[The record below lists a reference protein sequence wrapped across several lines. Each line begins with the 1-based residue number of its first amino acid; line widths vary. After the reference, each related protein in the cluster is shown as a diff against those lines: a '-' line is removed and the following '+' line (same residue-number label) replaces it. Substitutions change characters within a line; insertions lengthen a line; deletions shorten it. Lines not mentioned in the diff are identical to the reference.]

1 LFKSNPRKERAAWEF
16 MKFIMS
22 PDFQVEWAINTGYLP
37 VSKSAADS
45 REYQGFLRANP
56 FMKAY
61 NEQMATGKTRPS
73 LSQYPALSATLG
85 KYLEA
90 ALYDKYS
97 SREALDKAAE
107 ETNKLLAKG
116 E

>member
-1 LFKSNPRKERAAWEF
+1 

-22 PDFQVEWAINTGYLP
+22 PDFQVDWAINTGYLP
-37 VSKSAADS
+37 VSKSAANS
-45 REYQGFLRANP
+45 AEYQAFLQANP
-56 FMKAY
+56 FMKTY
-61 NEQMATGKTRPS
+61 NEQMAIGKTRPS
-73 LSQYPALSATLG
+73 ISQYPAISATLG

-97 SREALDKAAE
+97 SQEALDKAAE

-116 E
+116 K